1 MSWRDE
7 YQQGSFRGVPFRT
20 ETASARRGRRVA
32 RHEFPGRDEPVVED
46 LGRRAREFQIDC
58 HVIGADYRTQR
69 DALLDALEAPGPGL
83 LVHPW
88 HGRMMVVV
96 LDAEDSESTEEG
108 GLCRFR
114 ITFGEA
120 GLAAPA
126 PVEVAAGADGE
137 QAADEA
143 IEGAPEELAKSFS
156 IEEAAAFV
164 EQAAADLVEGM
175 AFAAQ
180 VSAAMRGGV
189 GAKLRAF
196 EAGLRF
202 LPANVSSLLRAPLDL
217 GHALVG
223 LVQAVA
229 VLPSQGRRT
238 RLAPLEMMLDWEPSQ
253 PAMPERTPQRR
264 READNRR
271 ALLHLF
277 RTVSAAELVRAASTI
292 DYASYEDARATRDA
306 VSERLDALAL
316 AAADRGNDNAA
327 QVFDRLRLA
336 LHRDIAARGQTLAR
350 VHQLEIAQTE
360 PALVLVHRLYGNR
373 PARGQAIEARAAE
386 IVARNRVKHPGFIPA
401 GSPISVLTD
410 PADAATARGLAA

>member
-20 ETASARRGRRVA
+20 EAASNRRGRRIA
-32 RHEFPGRDEPVVED
+32 THEFPARDEPVVED

-58 HVIGADYRTQR
+58 HVIGADYRAQR
-69 DALLDALEAPGPGL
+69 DALLDAVEASGPGL

-96 LDAEDSESTEEG
+96 LDCEDSESTEEG

-126 PVEVAAGADGE
+126 PVELGAGAEGE
-137 QAADEA
+137 QAADA
-143 IEGAPEELAKSFS
+143 ALAAAPGELEKDFS
-156 IEEAAAFV
+156 IAEAAAFV

-175 AFAAQ
+175 AFASQ
-180 VSAAMRGGV
+180 VAAAMRGGV

-202 LPANVSSLLRAPLDL
+202 LPANMSSLLRAPLDL

-238 RLAPLEMMLDWEPSQ
+238 RLAPLELMLDWQPSQ
-253 PAMPERTPQRR
+253 PVMPERTPQRR

-277 RTVSAAELVRAASTI
+277 RTASAAELVRAASTI
-292 DYASYEDARATRDA
+292 EYASYEDARATRDA
-306 VSERLDALAL
+306 VGDRLDVLAL
-316 AAADRGNDNAA
+316 EAADRGDDDAA
-327 QVFDRLRLA
+327 RLFDRLRLA

-350 VHQLEIAQTE
+350 VHQLDLARTE
-360 PALVLVHRLYGNR
+360 PALVLAHRLYGNR
-373 PARGQAIEARAAE
+373 PAAAGGIEARGAE
-386 IVARNRVKHPGFIPA
+386 IVARNAVRHPGFIPA

-410 PADAATARGLAA
+410 PADQGLAA